1 MPTPLLRRF
10 RRLFADGDDDDEGG
24 FSPSPLDMSVRESHG
39 SNEAAA
45 DRELARIQQQADEI
59 EQYRRD

>member
-10 RRLFADGDDDDEGG
+10 RRLFADDDDDEGG